1 MECLACEPTVS
12 DVGSAGDV
20 GALEEKL
27 KVRAPS
33 EDNLSIVALRGTFC
47 VDGSRLRALHVIRV
61 VLMQVDNTIT
71 VNRSQLWGHRC
82 LLCHLAW
89 CGAMYCV
96 VRCTVWYD
104 AACSPVLYSTLL
116 YSGIAWHV
124 LSGVVWASACWA
136 GVRSRRTIRVL
147 VASSQG

>member
-1 MECLACEPTVS
+1 MECLAFEPTVS

-61 VLMQVDNTIT
+61 VLMQVDGTIT
-71 VNRSQLWGHRC
+71 VSTRAGRNRSQLWGHRC

-89 CGAMYCV
+89 CGAVYCV
-96 VRCTVWYD
+96 VRRGLFSC
-104 AACSPVLYSTLL
+104 ALLYSTLAL
-116 YSGIAWHV
+116 PGLIC
-124 LSGVVWASACWA
+124 SGVV
-136 GVRSRRTIRVL
+136 
-147 VASSQG
+147 